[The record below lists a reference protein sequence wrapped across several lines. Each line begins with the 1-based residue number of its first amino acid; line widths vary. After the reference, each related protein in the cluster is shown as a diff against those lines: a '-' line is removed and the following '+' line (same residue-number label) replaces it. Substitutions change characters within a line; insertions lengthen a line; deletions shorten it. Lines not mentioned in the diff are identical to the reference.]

1 MHSNIS
7 FMQGQG
13 GVTQQAGPE
22 FGMAAVQ
29 AVNASPL
36 EVRVA
41 ERFDRGHSYDV
52 IERNICCAAMQ
63 VQHERRGFG

>member
-1 MHSNIS
+1 
-7 FMQGQG
+7 
-13 GVTQQAGPE
+13 
-22 FGMAAVQ
+22 MAAVQ

-63 VQHERRGFG
+63 VQHERRGFGCK